1 MDQISGSRAD
11 GRAGAGTSWSLCRY
25 RIMKQR
31 PPTISERKAAV
42 IIWIGTIV
50 FAVGAMLFGR

>member
-1 MDQISGSRAD
+1 
-11 GRAGAGTSWSLCRY
+11 
-25 RIMKQR
+25 MKQR